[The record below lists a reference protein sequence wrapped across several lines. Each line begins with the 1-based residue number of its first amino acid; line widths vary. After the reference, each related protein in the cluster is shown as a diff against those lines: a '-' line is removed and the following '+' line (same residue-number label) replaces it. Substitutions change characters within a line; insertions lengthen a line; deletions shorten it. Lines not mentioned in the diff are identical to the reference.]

1 MGHHHGHS
9 HGHSHGQDAPLRA
22 IVTALGITAVVF
34 VAELIGGWLTGS
46 LALLA
51 DAMHMLS
58 DAAGL
63 IIAVVAVLIG
73 RKSASDHAT
82 YGYRRVEVLAALVNA
97 VAVIAISVWI
107 VLAAVA
113 RLRNPEPVDVGP
125 MMGVALLGL
134 IANAVSA
141 WVLARNREGSINVQG
156 AYLHVLVDMLGSVA
170 VLAAGAV
177 IALTGYAWADIVAS
191 LIIAALVL
199 PRAWQLMLRSARVM
213 LEHVPGGFDTAEV
226 DPVLRAVDGVV
237 DTHDLHLWS
246 IDGVN
251 VSATVHIVT
260 AAGADEHVVLDDAQA
275 ALRGLGVEHA
285 TIQIEPPGHASHEK
299 VC

>member
-1 MGHHHGHS
+1 M
-9 HGHSHGQDAPLRA
+9 
-22 IVTALGITAVVF
+22 
-34 VAELIGGWLTGS
+34 
-46 LALLA
+46 
-51 DAMHMLS
+51 
-58 DAAGL
+58 
-63 IIAVVAVLIG
+63 
-73 RKSASDHAT
+73 
-82 YGYRRVEVLAALVNA
+82 LAALVNA

-251 VSATVHIVT
+251 VIATVHIVT
-260 AAGADEHVVLDDAQA
+260 AAGADEHVVLD
-275 ALRGLGVEHA
+275 LSLIH
-285 TIQIEPPGHASHEK
+285 I
-299 VC
+299 

>member
-1 MGHHHGHS
+1 MDHH

-34 VAELIGGWLTGS
+34 FAELFGGWLTGS
-46 LALLA
+46 LALMA

-107 VLAAVA
+107 VVAAVA
-113 RLRNPEPVDVGP
+113 RFRNPEPVEVGP
-125 MMGVALLGL
+125 MMGIALLGL
-134 IANAVSA
+134 VANAASA
-141 WVLARNREGSINVQG
+141 WLLSRNREGSINVQG
-156 AYLHVLVDMLGSVA
+156 AYLHVLVDMFGSVA

-177 IALTGYAWADIVAS
+177 IAVTGFTGADVVAS
-191 LIIAALVL
+191 LVIAALVL

-213 LEHVPGGFDTAEV
+213 LEHAPGGFDAGAV
-226 DPVLRAVDGVV
+226 DPVLRAVNGVV

-251 VSATVHIVT
+251 VIATVHIVT
-260 AAGADEHVVLDDAQA
+260 AEGADEHAVLDDAQA
-275 ALRGLGVEHA
+275 ALRDLGVEHA
-285 TIQIEPPGHASHEK
+285 TIQIEPPGHSSHEK